1 MAQWH
6 LDEIRSALE
15 PHGWRVT
22 LELPGDEYKVSA
34 TWELR
39 RAGDTRTLIIDF
51 DGLHETH
58 VLPLIKSYACCA
70 RATNHSLYFR
80 RRGQSGS
87 TARERWLNELATF
100 AKAAS
105 QNTT

>member
-15 PHGWRVT
+15 SHGWRIT
-22 LELPGDEYKVSA
+22 AELPGDEYKVSA

-58 VLPLIKSYACCA
+58 VLPLIESYACSA
-70 RATNHSLYFR
+70 RDTNHSLYFR

-87 TARERWLNELATF
+87 TARERWLNELNTF
-100 AKAAS
+100 ARAAS
-105 QNTT
+105 QNIV